1 MRTSRQCL
9 KQVRRALVAAFLFSG
24 FINLLMLALPLYT
37 LQVFESVVPTASVE
51 TLTLLTLMAGGAVL
65 ALALIEG
72 VRDRLMLRAAL
83 WLDHVLGRHIL
94 ENGLKLGQ
102 PTAEIKADA
111 KALAVVKSMISGGAM
126 VALFD
131 APWVP
136 VFLVVLL
143 LVHPAMAAVAGGFA
157 ALLIL
162 VAVLQTLTTSR
173 LHQENARAQERTEQW
188 WQAVAGN
195 AALTGSL
202 GLAPGASA
210 QWERF
215 NRGAIAA
222 GYSLGKRSQFL
233 RTIARSAR
241 VASQIA
247 IYGMGAWLVIRNELT
262 PGALVASTL
271 LLGRALAPLEAL
283 VSSLK
288 GVQGALAAY
297 RRLRGMA
304 PDAQNPKIERGDAA
318 LDGKLFLKDVS
329 CYHPQRRLP
338 ALRGVSFQLAPGE
351 SLGIVGPNGSGKSAL
366 AALLAGALVPSHGVA
381 DLDGLPISKWQRGE
395 SAVPIGYLP
404 DDPLLIEGTVHEN
417 IARFRDASLMAVA
430 RAAMRA
436 GVHEDLAALPSGYDT
451 PVGPNG
457 SGLSLRERRAVA
469 LARAIFGAPRLIVL
483 DEPEIGLDGQSVKRL
498 MRVLAAL
505 KNEGIGLI
513 IATQDPRLLHLTDK
527 VAVMNAGA
535 VHTFGPG
542 RELAR
547 QMDASRPSASAVSGL
562 AGLNLHAGVRGHA

>member
-1 MRTSRQCL
+1 M
-9 KQVRRALVAAFLFSG
+9 AAFLFSG

-37 LQVFESVVPTASVE
+37 LQVFETVVPTASVE
-51 TLTLLTLMAGGAVL
+51 TLTLLTLMAAGAVI
-65 ALALIEG
+65 ALGLLEG
-72 VRDRLMLRAAL
+72 VRDRLMLRAGL
-83 WLDHVLGRHIL
+83 WLDHMLGRHIL

-102 PTAEIKADA
+102 PTVEIKADA

-126 VALFD
+126 VAIFD

-143 LVHPAMAAVAGGFA
+143 FVHPAMAVVAAVFA
-157 ALLIL
+157 ALLI
-162 VAVLQTLTTSR
+162 AIAIMQTLTTSR
-173 LHQENARAQERTEQW
+173 LHQEHARAQERAEQW

-222 GYSLGKRSQFL
+222 GYSLGKRSNFL

-247 IYGMGAWLVIRNELT
+247 IYGMGAWLVIRNEIT

-297 RRLRGMA
+297 RRLRGMQ
-304 PDAQNPKIERGDAA
+304 PDAQSPHIERGDTAIK
-318 LDGKLFLKDVS
+318 GRIYLKEVT

-338 ALRGVSFQLAPGE
+338 ALRGVSFQLEPGE

-366 AALLAGALVPSHGVA
+366 AALLGGALVPSHGVA
-381 DLDGLPISKWQRGE
+381 DLDGLPIAKWQRGE
-395 SAVPIGYLP
+395 AEVPIGYLP
-404 DDPLLIEGTVHEN
+404 DDPMLIEGTVHEN

-469 LARAIFGAPRLIVL
+469 LARALFGSPRLVIL

-505 KNEGIGLI
+505 KNEGVGLI

-527 VAVMNAGA
+527 VAVMGAGA
-535 VHTFGPG
+535 LHTFGPS
-542 RELAR
+542 RDLAR
-547 QMDASRPSASAVSGL
+547 QMAGPQAGPQVLGDALSSQQGL
-562 AGLNLHAGVRGHA
+562 HLHAGVRAHA